1 MVFHRLSKAFYTQ
14 YKNCEEILAKNERPY
29 YVLLLEIDNLTY
41 AIPLRSHITHQY
53 CYIADGSKNQRSGLD
68 YSKSI
73 IITDTDKY
81 IDPSPVTIRQHEFNV
96 LKKKEYLIKKQFS
109 SYVKSYK
116 KEIQR
121 RQRNQMLPVSLLCR
135 YSTLKYFHKELGL

>member
-53 CYIADGSKNQRSGLD
+53 CYIADSSKNQRSGLD

-73 IITDTDKY
+73 VITDTDKY

-109 SYVKSYK
+109 SYVKLYK

-121 RQRNQMLPVSLLCR
+121 RQNNKALPVSSLCR
-135 YSTLKYFHKELGL
+135 YSTLKYFHKELKL

>member
-53 CYIADGSKNQRSGLD
+53 CYIADSSKNQRSGLD

-73 IITDTDKY
+73 VITDTNKFIVLYQGKDSAKRRVHTH
-81 IDPSPVTIRQHEFNV
+81 PKTHASMKFWEKRFTRRHKGHGGTINN
-96 LKKKEYLIKKQFS
+96 I
-109 SYVKSYK
+109 
-116 KEIQR
+116 
-121 RQRNQMLPVSLLCR
+121 LL
-135 YSTLKYFHKELGL
+135 